1 MRKNLVE
8 SESLEETIKKSGNGH
23 TNNDSLK
30 SASKFSKDVND
41 LYSSNPEIKLDES
54 TKKNKN
60 LNETLQK
67 SNTDTGDFK
76 KKVYDFFS
84 STFGID
90 LYNLENKQELKK
102 VNNFLNNVQSDLTNI
117 EKVLNGK
124 EVYNPPST
132 NNEDILNYISS
143 ISPERKGLFFK
154 NSELKDI
161 LIMYKSHEDEI
172 DIHLKHFENQISS
185 IDEKLS
191 NKDASTSVK
200 ALIELKK
207 EKMNYIRKA
216 DMHTRKLEDIRY
228 DMDKYIC
235 LQQETENSIY
245 KHLNTLDNGRT
256 LYNTLNAILKA
267 GPGMSR
273 EDKLLEKIDKNLNE
287 ATDMCERLYPFAKE
301 HVENMKNINKSFDGR
316 VKKVTTDDK
325 GNQLSLEILDMRK
338 NLYNS
343 TMSNMKARRETYF
356 RNLGF

>member
-8 SESLEETIKKSGNGH
+8 KESLEETIKKSSNGH

-30 SASKFSKDVND
+30 NVSKFAKDVNN
-41 LYSSNPEIKLDES
+41 LYSSNPEVKLDES

-84 STFGID
+84 SNFGID

-102 VNNFLNNVQSDLTNI
+102 VNNVLNTVQSDLTNI
-117 EKVLNGK
+117 EKILNGK
-124 EVYNPPST
+124 EVYNPPSS

-161 LIMYKSHEDEI
+161 LIMYKSHEDEL

-185 IDEKLS
+185 VDEKLNEKS
-191 NKDASTSVK
+191 GSLNVK
-200 ALIELKK
+200 GLIELKK
-207 EKMNYIRKA
+207 EKMNYMREA
-216 DMHTRKLEDIRY
+216 DMHTRKIEDIRY
-228 DMDKYIC
+228 DMDKYIS
-235 LQQETENSIY
+235 LQQETESIIY
-245 KHLNTLDNGRT
+245 KHLNTLDNGRI

-267 GPGMSR
+267 GPGISR
-273 EDKLLEKIDKNLNE
+273 ENKLLEKIDRNLNA
-287 ATDMCERLYPFAKE
+287 ATNMCERLYPFAKE
-301 HVENMKNINKSFDGR
+301 HVDNMKNSSKSFDER

-325 GNQLSLEILDMRK
+325 GNQLSLEILDMQK
-338 NLYNS
+338 SLYNS